1 MILAHKYL
9 HICHVEHAYATW
21 SSAKSMG
28 FHQRFWCEY
37 LVHHIYI
44 IQGVYRSEATNLCN
58 SSHCLHHC
66 RARID
71 VKPPDL
77 LWVEWFSG
85 KGTHT
90 TSNIRRQMAAYKYN
104 LLEHMGK
111 VSSFTV
117 RVDRPNFP
125 RCYESMADVWSLSK
139 AERFQVRL
147 VSKQL
152 QER

>member
-1 MILAHKYL
+1 MP
-9 HICHVEHAYATW
+9 
-21 SSAKSMG
+21 
-28 FHQRFWCEY
+28 
-37 LVHHIYI
+37 
-44 IQGVYRSEATNLCN
+44 
-58 SSHCLHHC
+58 C

-85 KGTHT
+85 KSTHT
-90 TSNIRRQMAAYKYN
+90 TANKRRPMAAYKYN

-117 RVDRPNFP
+117 RVDRPDFP
-125 RCYESMADVWSLSK
+125 KCYESMADVWSLSR

-147 VSKQL
+147 AEKS
-152 QER
+152 